1 MNKQNC
7 QYSQLKKSGLE
18 QSLFCSLTGKYCT
31 KQRYCTTQRRLVNT
45 DDWQSCIHLK
55 KEELQMA
62 NKKTTSNNNRKYVEK
77 KVANI
82 TEMTKSKVIEE
93 VTEPKDE
100 TNLVTEV
107 KPKVEQNT
115 ELRVAKYEVILA
127 RPTYFII
134 NKNGLNITIN
144 KKNNYKKGDIITL

>member
-1 MNKQNC
+1 
-7 QYSQLKKSGLE
+7 
-18 QSLFCSLTGKYCT
+18 
-31 KQRYCTTQRRLVNT
+31 
-45 DDWQSCIHLK
+45 
-55 KEELQMA
+55 MA